1 MEQMIC
7 GNTQAELEHD
17 HKMSMYA
24 NSSEYRAAQLLLKDK
39 RANFISS
46 LLKNVD
52 CEGKSGMYSL
62 SDCIDCIDEGSGL
75 WREKVHL
82 EFGGHTLQFWVTVG
96 EIWDLTGDDV
106 AKLYVAG
113 KLSPAWHTEITKQVE
128 LMADMA
134 VGE

>member
-1 MEQMIC
+1 MEMLD
-7 GNTQAELEHD
+7 GNSAAELNHD
-17 HKMSMYA
+17 HAMSMYA

-62 SDCIDCIDEGSGL
+62 SDCIDCIDADSEL
-75 WREKVHL
+75 WNERIQL
-82 EFGGHTLQFWVTVG
+82 EFGGAMLNTWVSVG
-96 EIWDLTGDDV
+96 ECYEFGGDDV

-113 KLSPAWHTEITKQVE
+113 KLSPSWRTEITKKVE